1 MGESLQGRTAIITG
15 ASRGIGRAMALSL
28 AERGVNIVVAAKSE
42 TSTELL
48 PGTIHTVA
56 DEIRERGAEALAVRL
71 DVRSEDEIQAMVERT
86 IATFGRIDILINNA
100 GALWWERLLDTP
112 PKRYDLMWQINTRG
126 PYLCAYHAL
135 PHMVGQGW
143 GHIVNCSPPITDQ
156 PNPGYACYMTTKMGA
171 TRLALGIAAEHYRDN
186 VAANSLWP
194 ATPVESLAT
203 LNWGTDKMGR
213 PDQWRSPE
221 ILTDA
226 LVEIV
231 TTPPKEL
238 TGRQLVD
245 EPFLRERGWSDA
257 QIEAYWLLGRAPPD
271 PLWIDGRV
279 GAGHSA

>member
-1 MGESLQGRTAIITG
+1 MHESLKGRTAIITG
-15 ASRGIGRAMALSL
+15 ASRGIGRAMALAL
-28 AERGVNIVVAAKSE
+28 AEHGVNIAVAAKSE

-56 DEIRERGAEALAVRL
+56 DEVRERGAEALAVRL
-71 DVRSEDEIQAMVERT
+71 DVREEREVQAMVERT
-86 IATFGRIDILINNA
+86 IATFGRIDILVNNA
-100 GALWWERLLDTP
+100 GALWWERVLDTP

-126 PYLCAYHAL
+126 PYLCALHAL
-135 PHMVGQGW
+135 PHMVERRW

-156 PNPGYACYMTTKMGA
+156 PNPGYACYMTTKMGM
-171 TRLALGIAAEHYRDN
+171 TRLALGIAAEHRGDN

-203 LNWGTDKMGR
+203 INWGTDKMGR
-213 PDQWRSPE
+213 PDQWRTPE

-226 LVEIV
+226 LVQIV
-231 TTPPKEL
+231 TTEPRQL

-245 EPFLRERGWSDA
+245 EAFLRERGWSDA
-257 QIEAYWLLGRAPPD
+257 QIGTYWLLGRAPTD

-279 GAGHSA
+279 